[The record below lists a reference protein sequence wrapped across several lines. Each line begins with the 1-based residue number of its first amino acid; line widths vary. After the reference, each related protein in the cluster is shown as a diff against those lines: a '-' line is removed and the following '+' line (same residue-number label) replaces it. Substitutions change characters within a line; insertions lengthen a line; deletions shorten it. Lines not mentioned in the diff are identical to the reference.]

1 LQQNGG
7 KPLRNFDAVLFDL
20 DGTLIDTNQL
30 IVESF
35 QHVFRSEL
43 GREVTP
49 AEIYP
54 HFGEPLRTTWA
65 RYDPERADA
74 LTEAYRAFNHS
85 QHDRMVRRFPGVAG
99 AVAALQAEGVRLG
112 VVTSKSTD
120 LARRGLRVCGMEDFF
135 PVVVGVD
142 QTERHKPEPEPALR
156 AMALL
161 GVEPGPR
168 VLMVGDSPLDIACGR
183 AAGCVTAAVGWAVN
197 RAPLEACRPD
207 RWVERPADL
216 VALVLPGPGQ
226 AAG

>member
-1 LQQNGG
+1 MS
-7 KPLRNFDAVLFDL
+7 NFDAVLFDL

-54 HFGEPLRTTWA
+54 NFGEPLRTTFA
-65 RYDPERADA
+65 RYDPDRADDLVA
-74 LTEAYRAFNHS
+74 VYRVYNLS
-85 QHDRMVRRFPGVAG
+85 QHDRMVRPFPGVPG
-99 AVAALQAEGVRLG
+99 AVAELQAAGVRLG
-112 VVTSKSTD
+112 VVTSKYTD
-120 LARRGLRVCGMEDFF
+120 LARRGLRVCDLEDYF

-142 QTERHKPEPEPALR
+142 QTQRHKPEPEPALR

-168 VLMVGDSPLDIACGR
+168 VLMVGDSPLDVACGR
-183 AAGCVTAAVGWAVN
+183 AAGCATAAVGWAVN
-197 RAPLEACRPD
+197 RAPLAACRPD
-207 RWVERPADL
+207 HWAEQPADL
-216 VALVLPGPGQ
+216 VRLVLGARGR
-226 AAG
+226 AAGGLLP